1 MSIDLTLAPLY
12 RMNGREIAV
21 LPGLLAQTPPSGAI
35 RIRAQDRLAVYL
47 SLVGNA
53 EISSSDYMQ
62 LARDA
67 ANVFYRTHGS
77 LTSALRAAA
86 EHVNQTLFERNLAA
100 SSMGKY
106 VQGWLTLAALRDSH
120 CTLALSGP
128 MRTYWFGRNESRLIH
143 EPEASGKGLGT
154 SQKTG
159 VYFAQVT
166 LSAGDR
172 MLFLGRLPEGWE
184 GALSD
189 ARPASLT
196 AMRRRLSTVTR
207 DDLNAVLIQATDG
220 SGVMNLLTGGAEL
233 PGEKKE
239 EQAPPPSPR
248 PDLPLPKKQE
258 STPEPFPPAHAETF
272 DAAEGQPVSTPPIP
286 AHVIQPSAYTIPPQH
301 SEKNPRTPRAFPASI
316 PRAKPKPAAEPGLDD
331 ETPEAALEQD
341 EKPGRTP
348 APMEAEQAG
357 APHEPSARTRQAAR
371 TIAGGIQLTRKV
383 SGSLGERIRN
393 FVPRL
398 LPSPENRETS
408 STASSAVMMFMAILV
423 PLIVVTVAS
432 MVYLRYGR
440 SEQYDTY
447 LRRAQQMRDQAIALT
462 DPVEQ
467 RKSWENVLSSLNVA
481 ESHRQTEETINLRRE
496 AQGSL
501 DRLLGVARVQFNHAF
516 SSKLGVEV
524 SRMAASESDLFMLDA
539 ANGEMLRAVPAAG
552 GRGGFQLDTAF
563 NCKPGAY
570 GGAAVGPLVDILALP
585 GFASNPA
592 LALGIDAGGNLI
604 YCTPG
609 EVPLAVPLPRPD
621 TNWGRVTAF
630 RMQNGNLYVLDAPS
644 RAVWVFNGKDG
655 NFIDRPYFFFGRE
668 TPMQDVID
676 FAVVGDELYMLHADG
691 RVSRCTY
698 SRVETT
704 SSQCEDP
711 LPLVNPLPA
720 YGDLDLFGSA
730 HFIKIMLAAPPDQS
744 LLLLDAESQGMM
756 RFSPRLMELQNQV
769 LPTTGADNP
778 VPPHPV
784 SAATVSPNHVLYFAV
799 DGQVYFAPNMP

>member
-12 RMNGREIAV
+12 RINGREIAV
-21 LPGLLAQTPPSGAI
+21 LPGLLAHMPPPGAV
-35 RIRAQDRLAVYL
+35 RIRAQDRLTVYL
-47 SLVGNA
+47 ALVGNA

-67 ANVFYRTHGS
+67 ADVFYRTHGS

-86 EHVNQTLFERNLAA
+86 EHINQALLERNRSA
-100 SSMGKY
+100 SLRKQY
-106 VQGWLTLAALRDSH
+106 VRGWLTLAALRDSQ

-128 MRTYWFGRNESRLIH
+128 MRVYWFGRNESRLIH

-154 SQKTG
+154 SQKAF
-159 VYFAQVT
+159 VHFAQVS

-172 MLFLGRLPEGWE
+172 MLFFGAMPKGWE

-207 DDLNAVLIQATDG
+207 DDLNAVLIQATEG
-220 SGVMNLLTGGAEL
+220 SGVLNLLKGSEEIE
-233 PGEKKE
+233 EKKE
-239 EQAPPPSPR
+239 EEAPPPAPR
-248 PDLPLPKKQE
+248 PHLPLPKKQE
-258 STPEPFPPAHAETF
+258 STPEPFPPAHADKF
-272 DAAEGQPVSTPPIP
+272 DAAEDQPIATPSIP
-286 AHVIQPSAYTIPPQH
+286 AHVVQPSAYAIPPQRG
-301 SEKNPRTPRAFPASI
+301 EKNSAAREFPASI
-316 PRAKPKPAAEPGLDD
+316 PRAKPKPAAQPGLDG
-331 ETPEAALEQD
+331 EIPQAAAGRD
-341 EKPGRTP
+341 GKPGRVSP
-348 APMEAEQAG
+348 SLEAEQAA
-357 APHEPSARTRQAAR
+357 APREPSARARQAAR
-371 TIAGGIQLTRKV
+371 TIAGGIQLTRRV

-393 FVPRL
+393 FIPRL
-398 LPSPENRETS
+398 LPSVENRETS
-408 STASSAVMMFMAILV
+408 PAASSAVMMFIAILV
-423 PLIVVTVAS
+423 PLIVVTIAS

-447 LRRAQQMRDQAIALT
+447 LRQAQQMRDQALALT

-467 RKSWENVLSSLNVA
+467 RKSWQNVISNLNAA
-481 ESHRQTEETINLRRE
+481 ESHRRTEETISLRRE
-496 AQGSL
+496 AQENL
-501 DRLLGVARVQFNHAF
+501 DRLLGVARVQFHPAF

-592 LALGIDAGGNLI
+592 LALGIDAGGNLL

-609 EVPLAVPLPRPD
+609 EVPLALPLPRPD

-630 RMQNGNLYVLDAPS
+630 RMYNGNLYVLDAPS
-644 RAVWVFNGKDG
+644 RAVWVFNGRDG
-655 NFIDRPYFFFGRE
+655 NFIDRPFFFFGRE
-668 TPMQDVID
+668 TPAQDAID
-676 FAVVGDELYMLHADG
+676 FAVAGDELYLLHADG
-691 RVSRCTY
+691 RISRCAY

-711 LPLVNPLPA
+711 LPLINPFPA
-720 YGDLDLFGSA
+720 YRDLDLFGSA
-730 HFIKIMLAAPPDQS
+730 HFIKIMSAAPPDSS
-744 LLLLDAESQGMM
+744 LLLLDAESQSIM
-756 RFSPRLMELQNQV
+756 RFSPRQMELQNLIQ
-769 LPTTGADNP
+769 PAAGADNP
-778 VPPHPV
+778 LPPMPV
-784 SAATVSPNHVLYFAV
+784 SAATVAPNHVLYFAV